1 MTAPLLVTK
10 LASAAKPFSVPD
22 IFSLQHGKI
31 RRKFNLSQT
40 SVISL
45 SFAPSLSDVIA
56 NDTII

>member
-10 LASAAKPFSVPD
+10 LASAAKPFTIPG
-22 IFSLQHGKI
+22 IFSLSTWKI
-31 RRKFNLSQT
+31 TRKFNLSHT
-40 SVISL
+40 SIISL